1 MDTFNWSK
9 EARNQWD
16 NRAMFWSERSKN
28 MWDHGSR
35 KDIIPFFNDFVE
47 TGNRVLDVGCGDGYG
62 TYKLHELGYKAV
74 GADLSVEMITKA
86 KERLFDIPFFQA
98 DIGDLPFQSN
108 SFDAILC
115 INVLEWTETPA
126 LALKELRRVLKPGG
140 FLCTGIL
147 GPTAGPRNNGYRRV
161 YGEKTIS
168 NSMMPWEFD
177 KLAKEM
183 DFVDLNGFGV
193 YKEGVKAEHYQQLP
207 ITLKQALT
215 FMWVSIFQK
224 VGE

>member
-9 EARNQWD
+9 EAKNQWD

-62 TYKLHELGYKAV
+62 TYKLNELGYKAV

-98 DIGDLPFQSN
+98 DIGNLPFQSN

-115 INVLEWTETPA
+115 INVLEWTEIPA

-183 DFVDLNGFGV
+183 DFVALNGFGV

-215 FMWVSIFQK
+215 FMWVSIYQK
-224 VGE
+224 LGE